1 MMLQSAGIVVKECKL
16 KYKLKTC
23 YFQVL
28 SQI

>member
-16 KYKLKTC
+16 NYKLKIY

-28 SQI
+28 SQM